1 MEKKILRNDKGFTL
15 VEVMIAMA
23 VMSFGIL
30 SLVSVFTQGLV
41 SSNQTQIQ
49 YVAQQ
54 KAQEAME
61 TIFTSRDTR
70 LLTWAQLGN
79 ISAGGIFKDGAQPLC
94 APGPDGLFGTADDDL
109 TTPDVIITGPGPD
122 KIFGTS
128 DDVGTN
134 LNPWMTRTISF
145 VPVANTANLQSV
157 TVTMNWQFQ
166 GKNFSYTVSSLISNF
181 Q

>member
-1 MEKKILRNDKGFTL
+1 MKKNTVRNKNGFTL

-23 VMSFGIL
+23 VMAFGIL
-30 SLVSVFTQGLV
+30 SLVTVFTQGLV
-41 SSNQTQIQ
+41 ASNQTQVQ
-49 YVAQQ
+49 YIAQQ

-70 LLTWAQLGN
+70 LITWTQLGN

-94 APGPDGLFGTADDDL
+94 APGPDGLFGTSDDDL
-109 TTPDVIITGPGPD
+109 TTPDVVITAPGPD
-122 KIFGTS
+122 NIFGTS

-134 LNPWMTRTISF
+134 LNPWMTRTITF
-145 VPVANTANLQSV
+145 VPVANTPNLQSITV
-157 TVTMNWQFQ
+157 TVNWTSEGRAFQ
-166 GKNFSYTVSSLISNF
+166 YSISSFISNF

>member
-1 MEKKILRNDKGFTL
+1 MKKIIVRNKNGFTL

-23 VMSFGIL
+23 VMAFGIL
-30 SLVSVFTQGLV
+30 SLVTVFTQGLV
-41 SSNQTQIQ
+41 ASNQTQVQ
-49 YVAQQ
+49 YIAQQ

-94 APGPDGLFGTADDDL
+94 APGPDGLFGTSDDDL
-109 TTPDVIITGPGPD
+109 TTPDLIITGPGPD
-122 KIFGTS
+122 NIFGTS

-134 LNPWMTRTISF
+134 LNPWMTRTITF
-145 VPVANTANLQSV
+145 VPVANTPNLQSITV
-157 TVTMNWQFQ
+157 TVNWTSEGRAFQ
-166 GKNFSYTVSSLISNF
+166 YSISSFISNF